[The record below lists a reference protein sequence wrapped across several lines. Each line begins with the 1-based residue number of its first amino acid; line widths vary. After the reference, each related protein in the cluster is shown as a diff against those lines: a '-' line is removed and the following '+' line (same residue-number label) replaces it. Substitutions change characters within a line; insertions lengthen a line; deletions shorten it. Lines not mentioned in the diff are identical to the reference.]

1 MDELWKY
8 NDYNNSDV
16 DGKSDLVVIHV
27 NKSIG
32 LFSQLVALCDV
43 AIPGVTCLIMS
54 MSIFQID

>member
-27 NKSIG
+27 NKSIRF
-32 LFSQLVALCDV
+32 LSQLVALCDV
-43 AIPGVTCLIMS
+43 AIPGMTCLIDME
-54 MSIFQID
+54 MLTH